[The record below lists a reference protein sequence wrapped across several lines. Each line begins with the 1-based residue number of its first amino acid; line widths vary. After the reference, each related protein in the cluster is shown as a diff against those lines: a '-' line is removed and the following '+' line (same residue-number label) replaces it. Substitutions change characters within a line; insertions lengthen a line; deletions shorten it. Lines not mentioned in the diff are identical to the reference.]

1 MSCSGQ
7 QIKPCLESEAGV
19 FFWKGQENSYTLV
32 KSIYIYQAQRETVSQ
47 GFMHIKKKR
56 AEELTQTTSVSAD
69 FHVAPE
75 RCSTFRP
82 GPE

>member
-1 MSCSGQ
+1 MEKTRKLLHGEINVHLSSTEG
-7 QIKPCLESEAGV
+7 
-19 FFWKGQENSYTLV
+19 NSV
-32 KSIYIYQAQRETVSQ
+32 P
-47 GFMHIKKKR
+47 GKKKQR

>member
-1 MSCSGQ
+1 MFSSGKRFTGKDEKLLHGE
-7 QIKPCLESEAGV
+7 INLRLSSTEGDSVPGIYAYKP
-19 FFWKGQENSYTLV
+19 
-32 KSIYIYQAQRETVSQ
+32 
-47 GFMHIKKKR
+47 KKKKEQ